1 MSRSVLL
8 QLARDSIQEVL
19 EATRTIDKKT
29 LLKEHPLL
37 NEKIAT
43 TVNIYLDSKLR
54 GSSRSEVPSSSLLE
68 DIIRNA
74 KLSAFE
80 DKNFTPITTSQYLHC
95 EIELL
100 LTTPDGVISE
110 KDPAIIKTADKQP
123 SSDTK
128 QDKQY
133 SLKKQH

>member
-19 EATRTIDKKT
+19 EAKRTIDKQT
-29 LLKEHPLL
+29 LLREHPLL

-54 GSSRSEVPSSSLLE
+54 GSSASANASFSLLE

-110 KDPAIIKTADKQP
+110 KDPAILKTTNQP
-123 SSDTK
+123 SSD
-128 QDKQY
+128 
-133 SLKKQH
+133 SE